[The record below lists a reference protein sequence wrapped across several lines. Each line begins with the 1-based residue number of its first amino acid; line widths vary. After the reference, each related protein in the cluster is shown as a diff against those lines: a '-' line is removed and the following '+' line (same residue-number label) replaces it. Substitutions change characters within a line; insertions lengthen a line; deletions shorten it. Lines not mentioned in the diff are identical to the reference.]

1 MPSER
6 AIVDAYTRR
15 ALLLLRVGRGLG
27 RDAAT
32 ELRKLAKELRVIL
45 GGASVGE
52 LGRRDLAA
60 LLREVDAAIV
70 ARYAIIV
77 ETQASELALLA
88 EVEAGWAE
96 ASRRPPV
103 GVPRATGLLVLGLP
117 LARHW
122 ERQAEGL
129 TDRIASAVR
138 TAATTGQDTP
148 ALLATIVGQGR
159 PGRERGGLMEGARQQ
174 AATLADT
181 SAHAAAYEARQ
192 RAWESGGVRYLKWH
206 SILDTR
212 TTIGCAARA
221 GLIYTTD
228 FQPVNHD
235 VPIDQL
241 PPRHFNCRSLLA
253 PMAPDFEPP
262 GDGQDTYSESL
273 NDWLK
278 RQPEMMQDE
287 LLGPTRAALW
297 RAGKLD
303 ARGLLGRDGAVLSVA
318 ELGALDTA
326 RRESV
331 AVFVGR
337 AAEST
342 EKQAALA
349 LGRVP
354 PSLVADIEGIGLRG
368 RDKALALDHDN
379 TRHIL
384 RGHGTGRTEAP
395 RGQVPITH
403 EDFARLPDILAQAGE
418 VSRGNPPVARD
429 GAPLVQKTV
438 VFDGFHYEIILKIRR
453 RDVVPLTLYKRPA

>member
-1 MPSER
+1 
-6 AIVDAYTRR
+6 
-15 ALLLLRVGRGLG
+15 
-27 RDAAT
+27 
-32 ELRKLAKELRVIL
+32 
-45 GGASVGE
+45 
-52 LGRRDLAA
+52 
-60 LLREVDAAIV
+60 
-70 ARYAIIV
+70 
-77 ETQASELALLA
+77 
-88 EVEAGWAE
+88 
-96 ASRRPPV
+96 
-103 GVPRATGLLVLGLP
+103 
-117 LARHW
+117 
-122 ERQAEGL
+122 
-129 TDRIASAVR
+129 
-138 TAATTGQDTP
+138 
-148 ALLATIVGQGR
+148 
-159 PGRERGGLMEGARQQ
+159 
-174 AATLADT
+174 
-181 SAHAAAYEARQ
+181 
-192 RAWESGGVRYLKWH
+192 
-206 SILDTR
+206 
-212 TTIGCAARA
+212 
-221 GLIYTTD
+221 
-228 FQPVNHD
+228 
-235 VPIDQL
+235 
-241 PPRHFNCRSLLA
+241 
-253 PMAPDFEPP
+253 
-262 GDGQDTYSESL
+262 
-273 NDWLK
+273 
-278 RQPEMMQDE
+278 MMQDE